1 MREVNR
7 EYVIERRKAD
17 GSPLTRPAYYQDD
30 VPVFA
35 SAQGPPH
42 RGGLAYARRWPA
54 RSRPL
59 RKVLSRLNGEGFVV
73 AVRTV
78 AIYEEVS

>member
-17 GSPLTRPAYYQDD
+17 GSPLARPAYYQGD
-30 VPVFA
+30 VPVYA
-35 SAQGPPH
+35 KAQSPALW
-42 RGGLAYARRWPA
+42 GGLAYARRWPA

-59 RKVLSRLNGEGFVV
+59 GKVLARLNGEGFVV